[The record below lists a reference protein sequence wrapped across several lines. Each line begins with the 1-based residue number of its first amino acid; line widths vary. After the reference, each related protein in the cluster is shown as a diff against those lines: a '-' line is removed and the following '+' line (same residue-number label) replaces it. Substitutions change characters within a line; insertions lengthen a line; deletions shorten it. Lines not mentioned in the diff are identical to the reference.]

1 MIPMRAALALFI
13 LSCGGVIQGDDAA
26 VLGDASSNQDAKA
39 DATCVI
45 TPPPSFADKSCDA
58 QRDAVCEQW
67 AQTLATYG
75 ASICTT
81 PNGQFATCGA
91 PDCNGNCCGG
101 GPVCLTDEV
110 CASLTPGGPHQC
122 VKACA
127 GF

>member
-1 MIPMRAALALFI
+1 MIPMIPMRVALALFL
-13 LSCGGVIQGDDAA
+13 LSCGGVIRGDD
-26 VLGDASSNQDAKA
+26 QDAKA
-39 DATCVI
+39 DAACVM
-45 TPPPSFADKSCDA
+45 TPPPSFPDKSCNA

-81 PNGQFATCGA
+81 PNGQFATCGD

-110 CASLTPGGPHQC
+110 CASLTSGGPHQC